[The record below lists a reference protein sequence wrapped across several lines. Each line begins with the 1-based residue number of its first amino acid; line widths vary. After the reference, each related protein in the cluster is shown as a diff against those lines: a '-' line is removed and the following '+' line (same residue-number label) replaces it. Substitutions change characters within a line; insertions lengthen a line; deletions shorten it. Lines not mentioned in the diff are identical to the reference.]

1 MKRVHS
7 PGRRRGGK
15 KPAPPVERR
24 ARPGGRSA
32 RVREAVLQATM
43 AVLQEKGFQALSM
56 ADVAARAGVH
66 ETSIYRRWGSKEAVV
81 LEAFVHVAETFAVPD
96 TGALRSDLVALME
109 NLLSLLRSPQGQA
122 MLALTRSS
130 QNHVVGTR
138 RAFWRRRFELLG
150 AIFDRAVARGELT
163 KPIDATIFIETL
175 IAPVYLRVLLTG
187 EPIEGWPYR
196 ESIDRLL
203 LAYGA
208 SLIDT

>member
-1 MKRVHS
+1 MKRVR
-7 PGRRRGGK
+7 PPVRRRVGAK
-15 KPAPPVERR
+15 KPERR

-43 AVLQEKGFQALSM
+43 AVLQEKVFQELTI
-56 ADVAARAGVH
+56 ADVALRAGVH

-81 LEAFVHVAETFAVPD
+81 LEAFVHVAESFAVPD

-109 NLLSLLRSPQGQA
+109 NLISLLRSSQGQA

-138 RAFWRRRFELLG
+138 RAFWRRRFELLK
-150 AIFDRAVARGELT
+150 AIFDRALARGELT
-163 KPIDATIFIETL
+163 RPIDATIFLETL

-187 EPIEGWPYR
+187 EPFEEWPYR
-196 ESIDRLL
+196 DSIDRLL
-203 LAYGA
+203 LAYGVPP
-208 SLIDT
+208 D

>member
-1 MKRVHS
+1 MKRVRR
-7 PGRRRGGK
+7 PGRPK
-15 KPAPPVERR
+15 KPERR

-32 RVREAVLQATM
+32 RVRESVLQATM
-43 AVLQEKGFQALSM
+43 AVLQDKGFQELTI

-66 ETSIYRRWGSKEAVV
+66 ETSIYRRWGSKDAVV
-81 LEAFVHVAETFAVPD
+81 LEAFVHVAETAFAVPD

-109 NLLSLLRSPQGQA
+109 SLIALLRSPQGQA

-138 RAFWRRRFELLG
+138 RAFWRRRFDLLKPM
-150 AIFDRAVARGELT
+150 FDKAAARGELT
-163 KPIDATIFIETL
+163 PPIDAGIFLETL
-175 IAPVYLRVLLTG
+175 IAPLYLRALMTG
-187 EPIEGWPYR
+187 EPIEDWPYR

-208 SLIDT
+208 PPIDT